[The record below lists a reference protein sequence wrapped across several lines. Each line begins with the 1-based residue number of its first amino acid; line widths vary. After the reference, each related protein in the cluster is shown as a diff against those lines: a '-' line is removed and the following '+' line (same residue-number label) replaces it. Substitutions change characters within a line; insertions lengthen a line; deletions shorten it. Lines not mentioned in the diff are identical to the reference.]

1 MIDTIL
7 LYNIIYMY
15 TYIFIGIYISAD
27 GNDDGI
33 KEAFGRVATLINEQ
47 ILIEEY

>member
-1 MIDTIL
+1 
-7 LYNIIYMY
+7 MY
-15 TYIFIGIYISAD
+15 TYNDD

-33 KEAFGRVATLINEQ
+33 KKAFGRVATLINEQ